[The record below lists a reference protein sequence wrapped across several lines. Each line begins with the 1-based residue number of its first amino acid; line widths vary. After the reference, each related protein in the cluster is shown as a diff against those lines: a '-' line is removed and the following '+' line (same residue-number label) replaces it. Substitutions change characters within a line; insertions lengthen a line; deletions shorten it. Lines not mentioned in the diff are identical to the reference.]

1 MLCVLL
7 LRIRNVKGGVELGAT
22 IGQLFGTVSTLAL
35 PLVAFR
41 HRLDFNSALVAATA
55 KERAARRSK
64 RIFDYLV
71 QKQVLSSHVYD
82 IIKIFL

>member
-1 MLCVLL
+1 M
-7 LRIRNVKGGVELGAT
+7 RRNDRPAFRHRLDFRSA
-22 IGQLFGTVSTLAL
+22 
-35 PLVAFR
+35 LVAFWD
-41 HRLDFNSALVAATA
+41 RLDFNSALVAVAA

-64 RIFDYLV
+64 RIFAYLV